1 MILAHLL
8 PLWVAI
14 PIVTAVLLVFI
25 NPLAL
30 RRTIYM
36 AIPILS
42 IIGGSVLLNAHRT
55 HAVIAEQI
63 GGFDRGIG
71 IAFASDSFSA
81 LMLIA
86 TSIII
91 MASAWFAISIGEDE
105 HNRFFPTLALVLMA
119 GVDGAILTADLFN
132 LFVWIEVML
141 MPSYALLA
149 ITGTWRRIGVDRM
162 FVVVN
167 LLTSSVYLLGV
178 IYVYGAVG
186 KVNIAALAGAAANNT
201 QVAIAI
207 TVSLIALCVKAGVVP
222 VHGWLPRAYPATSA
236 AVMGL
241 FSGLHTKVAI
251 YAIYRIVS
259 TIFIFDTRGQWVAVV
274 ALCLTMLVGSYGSLG
289 EQRIRGSLAFQM
301 VCGVGY
307 ILITL
312 PLAASTT
319 DIEARAVALGSGIF
333 YLIHHMLTMGSLIL
347 TAGAIEETYGSGRF
361 DRLDGLQ
368 RREPLAAG
376 IIAGGMLSLVGFPPF
391 SGVLAKVGI
400 AQSAATTG
408 GALGWTV
415 IAVIIVSS
423 IGALVSM
430 MYLWKGVFWGP
441 RMAMYRPIGADKF
454 QPVEDDLVIAKH
466 QLLPGAFL
474 LLLSVAAF
482 FGAGWLVDQT
492 TRAGYSLLDI
502 SDYLHAVLH
511 G

>member
-307 ILITL
+307 ILIAL

-319 DIEARAVALGSGIF
+319 DIEARAVALGSVS
-333 YLIHHMLTMGSLIL
+333 YTHLT
-347 TAGAIEETYGSGRF
+347 
-361 DRLDGLQ
+361 
-368 RREPLAAG
+368 
-376 IIAGGMLSLVGFPPF
+376 
-391 SGVLAKVGI
+391 
-400 AQSAATTG
+400 
-408 GALGWTV
+408 
-415 IAVIIVSS
+415 
-423 IGALVSM
+423 
-430 MYLWKGVFWGP
+430 
-441 RMAMYRPIGADKF
+441 
-454 QPVEDDLVIAKH
+454 
-466 QLLPGAFL
+466 LPTKA
-474 LLLSVAAF
+474 
-482 FGAGWLVDQT
+482 
-492 TRAGYSLLDI
+492 
-502 SDYLHAVLH
+502 
-511 G
+511 